1 MKRIVLNLNNKPFGL
16 KVFKI
21 LNNLFLKNLIGYKTS
36 FGGQLKMV
44 LLQRIYK
51 AKMNKR
57 QIIQPFVFP
66 FVMIFLFMTIDR
78 FKVISSSSSGLK
90 LTFC

>member
-1 MKRIVLNLNNKPFGL
+1 
-16 KVFKI
+16 
-21 LNNLFLKNLIGYKTS
+21 
-36 FGGQLKMV
+36 MV

-57 QIIQPFVFP
+57 QIIQPLVFP

-90 LTFC
+90 LTFSQDPNVTWNNYFQIYLVWNTVDQIMNDREKYK